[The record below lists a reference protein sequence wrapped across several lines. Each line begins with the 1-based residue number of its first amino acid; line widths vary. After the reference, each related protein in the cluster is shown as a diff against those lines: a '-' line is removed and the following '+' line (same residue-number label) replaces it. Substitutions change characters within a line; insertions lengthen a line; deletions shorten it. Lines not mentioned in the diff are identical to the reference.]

1 MISTSKRESTVPFR
15 TSLIS
20 PGGDCRRNWE
30 TVSIRCS
37 SSVGDAMLGSRKS
50 RSEPVRHLP
59 QILGAQRS
67 ALSVNPHDQLYAWET
82 KLENV
87 AQIYVLVVGYSIYAL
102 YYCDICQHCTGTRI
116 SILTSDAPSFPAS
129 VKPSVVLTHTCSPVS
144 ILSLTTYAS
153 VRCPPT

>member
-1 MISTSKRESTVPFR
+1 MILTSKRESTVPFR

-37 SSVGDAMLGSRKS
+37 SSVGDAMLRSRRSK
-50 RSEPVRHLP
+50 SEPVRHLP
-59 QILGAQRS
+59 QILGAQRE
-67 ALSVNPHDQLYAWET
+67 LVNPHDQLYAHTPRKPNSKMLLKFMSWS
-82 KLENV
+82 L
-87 AQIYVLVVGYSIYAL
+87 AIAYMP

-129 VKPSVVLTHTCSPVS
+129 VKPSVVLTHTCSPIS